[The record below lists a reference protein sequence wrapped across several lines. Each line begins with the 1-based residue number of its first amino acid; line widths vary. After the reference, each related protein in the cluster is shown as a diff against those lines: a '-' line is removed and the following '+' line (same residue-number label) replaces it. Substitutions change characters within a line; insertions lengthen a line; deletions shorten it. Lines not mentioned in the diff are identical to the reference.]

1 MKDINING
9 VFVSNMISSRGN
21 PVANQKVIMFDLI
34 NTTYFQSY
42 NTVIARIEREGNYLK
57 TTLDKSWND
66 PKRGASK
73 TTSKYLARFLMEP
86 RKTTIDKIRN
96 GVYRI
101 ENLNEKG

>member
-1 MKDINING
+1 MY
-9 VFVSNMISSRGN
+9 VSNMIGNTGN
-21 PVANQKVIMFDLI
+21 PIVNQFVITDEASQ
-34 NTTYFQSY
+34 TSYFQSY
-42 NTVIARIEREGNYLK
+42 DTIVAKMSRKGHYMETIID
-57 TTLDKSWND
+57 TSWDN
-66 PKRGASK
+66 PRLGGSK

>member
-1 MKDINING
+1 MY
-9 VFVSNMISSRGN
+9 VSNMIGNTGN
-21 PVANQKVIMFDLI
+21 PIVNQFVVTDEASQ
-34 NTTYFQSY
+34 TSYFQSY
-42 NTVIARIEREGNYLK
+42 DTIVAKMSRKGNYME
-57 TTLDKSWND
+57 TIIDTSWDN
-66 PKRGASK
+66 PRLGGSK